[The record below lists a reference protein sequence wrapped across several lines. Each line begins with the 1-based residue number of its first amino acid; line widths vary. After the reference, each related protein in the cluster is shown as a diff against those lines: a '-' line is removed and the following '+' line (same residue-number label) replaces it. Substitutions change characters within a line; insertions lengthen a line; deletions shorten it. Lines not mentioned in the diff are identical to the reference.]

1 MKYTILE
8 IPGGQSTQQVLMTF
22 AELSNQPTAAIWQM
36 KIVPKETL
44 YDIFIFF
51 KEQKD
56 SATKIYVRTS
66 LLLQQLEWSC
76 SVK

>member
-1 MKYTILE
+1 ML
-8 IPGGQSTQQVLMTF
+8 VTF
-22 AELSNQPTAAIWQM
+22 AELSDQPTAAIWQM
-36 KIVPKETL
+36 KIVLKETL

-56 SATKIYVRTS
+56 SETKIYVRTS
-66 LLLQQLEWSC
+66 LLLQQLEWSY